1 MVRAV
6 RVFRVVVAL
15 LPAGLGGQPADA
27 PRVFLTVPQAN
38 LQGRPSDASEASLS
52 ATGRYV
58 AFTSFARLA
67 AQDTNECSDIY
78 VLDRVTANVTIE
90 SLTPDGQAS
99 GRASSRP
106 YLSGDGRFLIYETVI
121 DAVDGGDS
129 PRRTIILRDRLTGVT
144 HPLDRRGEAPA
155 GGSRNGAISADG
167 RIAVFDSSSTNL
179 VDGPDANGSGD
190 DVYSVDIGSMTI
202 RRVSLDAAGRQS
214 PAGSSFDPAV
224 SADGRYIAFSST
236 APLDGNSGPSVVPR
250 GRSQVEI
257 YLRDTTLG
265 LTTCISVS
273 AGRSAPNASSY
284 DAAISG
290 DGRYVAFVSDATN
303 LVRHDNNRAAD
314 VFLRDT
320 RTGTIRLVSRG
331 ESGGSANG
339 PSGHPAMS
347 ADGSVVTFQSDASD
361 LACGR
366 RCATAVR
373 DINLVA
379 DVFTFDRAS
388 GAVRRVST
396 GRTPWMEASIGPAV
410 DGTGT
415 VIAFSSRHPLDAR
428 DDRDDYDLFVWGPG
442 R

>member
-6 RVFRVVVAL
+6 RVSLVAVAL
-15 LPAGLGGQPADA
+15 LTAGLGGQPADV
-27 PRVFLTVPQAN
+27 PPVFLTVPQAN
-38 LQGRPSDASEASLS
+38 LEGRPSDASEASLS

-67 AQDTNECSDIY
+67 PQDTNEYSDIY

-106 YLSGDGRFLIYETVI
+106 HLSGDGRFLIYETII
-121 DAVDGGDS
+121 DAVDGGSS
-129 PRRTIILRDRLTGVT
+129 PRRAIILKDRVTGEAHT
-144 HPLDRRGEAPA
+144 LERRGEAPN
-155 GGSRNGAISADG
+155 GGSRNWAISADG
-167 RIAVFDSSSTNL
+167 RIAVFDSSATNL
-179 VDGPDANGSGD
+179 VDGPDVNGVGD
-190 DVYSVDIGSMTI
+190 DVYSIDTGSMTI

-214 PAGSSFDPAV
+214 PAGASFNPAV

-236 APLDGNSGPSVVPR
+236 APLDGGSRPPVVAR
-250 GRSQVEI
+250 GRSQVNV

-265 LTTCISVS
+265 LTTGISLS
-273 AGRSAPNASSY
+273 APRSAPNGSSY

-303 LVRHDNNRAAD
+303 LVHHDDNRAAD

-320 RTGTIRLVSRG
+320 RTGMIRLVSRG

-339 PSGHPAMS
+339 PSGHPAIS
-347 ADGSVVTFQSDASD
+347 GDGSVVTFQSDASD

-366 RCATAVR
+366 QCATAGR

-379 DVFTFDRAS
+379 DVFAFDRAS
-388 GAVRRVST
+388 GVVRRVSV
-396 GRTPWMEASIGPAV
+396 GRTPWMEPSIGPAV

-428 DDRDDYDLFVWGPG
+428 DDRDDYDLFVWGRG

>member
-1 MVRAV
+1 
-6 RVFRVVVAL
+6 
-15 LPAGLGGQPADA
+15 
-27 PRVFLTVPQAN
+27 
-38 LQGRPSDASEASLS
+38 LS

-67 AQDTNECSDIY
+67 PQDTNECSDIY
-78 VLDRVTANVTIE
+78 VLDRVTASVTIE
-90 SLTPDGQAS
+90 SLTLDGQAS

-106 YLSGDGRFLIYETVI
+106 HLSGDGRFLIYETVI
-121 DAVDGGDS
+121 DAGGEPE
-129 PRRTIILRDRLTGVT
+129 PRRVVVLRDRLTGAT
-144 HPLDRRGEAPA
+144 RTLERRDEAA
-155 GGSRNGAISADG
+155 NGGSRNGAISADG
-167 RIAVFDSSSTNL
+167 RIAVFDSSATNL
-179 VDGPDANGSGD
+179 VDGPDVNGSGD
-190 DVYSVDIGSMTI
+190 DVYSVDLGSMTI
-202 RRVSLDAAGRQS
+202 RRVSLDAAGRQP
-214 PAGSSFDPAV
+214 PAGASFDPAV

-236 APLDGNSGPSVVPR
+236 APLNGDGGRSVMAG
-250 GRSQVEI
+250 GRSQVGI

-265 LTTCISVS
+265 LTTSISVP
-273 AGRSAPNASSY
+273 AGRSAANGSSY

-303 LVRHDNNRAAD
+303 LVGHDGNRAAD

-339 PSGHPAMS
+339 PSVHPAIS
-347 ADGSVVTFQSDASD
+347 ADGRVVAFQSDASD

-366 RCATAVR
+366 PCATAGR

-388 GAVRRVST
+388 GVVRRISV
-396 GRTPWMEASIGPAV
+396 GRTPWMEPSIGPAV

-415 VIAFSSRHPLDAR
+415 VIAFSSRRPLDAS